1 MRVTKKQLESKIE
14 YLNKV
19 AGTPETG
26 FRLLKDG
33 TWRSNPNHYYLQ
45 GAYGGWKLEQTCGN
59 HGGANDPIS
68 MGFVSKRECYEL
80 VAAYIRGIEVG
91 RDSK

>member
-26 FRLLKDG
+26 HRQLEDG

-45 GAYGGWKLEQTCGN
+45 GAYGGWKLEQKCNTG
-59 HGGANDPIS
+59 GGANDPIS

-91 RDSK
+91 KESK